1 MAEALKN
8 SIAVVGID
16 IGKNSFHVVGLD
28 KSGAIVLRQKWS
40 RGQVE
45 ARFTN
50 MPPCLIGMEACVG
63 AHHLP
68 AKMLGQL
75 RLPVSALVPD
85 SDSQTKVLIY
95 LRVAGSML
103 DAYSQFHEGS
113 IYQARVDMPAARLVV
128 LPKIGAQ
135 RAATR
140 EMPYLGVG
148 LVLNLK
154 GREA

>member
-1 MAEALKN
+1 
-8 SIAVVGID
+8 
-16 IGKNSFHVVGLD
+16 
-28 KSGAIVLRQKWS
+28 
-40 RGQVE
+40 
-45 ARFTN
+45 
-50 MPPCLIGMEACVG
+50 
-63 AHHLP
+63 
-68 AKMLGQL
+68 MLGQL

-128 LPKIGAQ
+128 LPKIGAP
-135 RAATR
+135 RAAAR
-140 EMPYLGVG
+140 EMLYLGVG

>member
-1 MAEALKN
+1 
-8 SIAVVGID
+8 
-16 IGKNSFHVVGLD
+16 
-28 KSGAIVLRQKWS
+28 
-40 RGQVE
+40 
-45 ARFTN
+45 
-50 MPPCLIGMEACVG
+50 
-63 AHHLP
+63 
-68 AKMLGQL
+68 MLGQL
-75 RLPVSALVPD
+75 RLPVSTLVPD

-113 IYQARVDMPAARLVV
+113 IYQARVDMLAARLVV
-128 LPKIGAQ
+128 LPKIGAP